1 MQIGLTIPLTEDG
14 SQDIVYLMK
23 EILSLRRV
31 RNKNKMLLTNPVQ
44 KLNID
49 P

>member
-1 MQIGLTIPLTEDG
+1 MQIGLTVPLIEDA
-14 SQDIVYLMK
+14 SQDIVYSMK

-31 RNKNKMLLTNPVQ
+31 RNKMLLSNLVQ